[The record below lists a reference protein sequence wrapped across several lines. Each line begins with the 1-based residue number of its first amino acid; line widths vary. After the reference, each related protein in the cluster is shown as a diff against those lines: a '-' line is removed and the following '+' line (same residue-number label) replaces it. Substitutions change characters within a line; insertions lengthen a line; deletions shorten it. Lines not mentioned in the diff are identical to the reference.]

1 MNHTRVILNHKK
13 KKEIKKENGEALMQR
28 EKVSLCLL
36 ITLKVLYKTVS
47 R

>member
-1 MNHTRVILNHKK
+1 MNHTRVILNHEKRG
-13 KKEIKKENGEALMQR
+13 ETEALMQG

-47 R
+47 RWFMFV